1 MTPAKERLCRDVRDL
16 GETMETT
23 GQTIQTMADKIEDG
37 EMSIETA
44 REIAVNKQYWEL
56 VRALEGV

>member
-1 MTPAKERLCRDVRDL
+1 MTPAKERLCRDIRDL

-23 GQTIQTMADKIEDG
+23 GQTVQEMADKIEDG

-44 REIAVNKQYWEL
+44 REIAVNKQYWAL